1 MKIETFEKYIKVT
14 AEKGFFITDYKE
26 GDDILNF
33 SSGIVMITPLNADLS
48 DLREITEEENNRLN
62 DLQIK
67 EIERIKKEKE
77 NEQQQ

>member
-67 EIERIKKEKE
+67 EIERIKKE

>member
-48 DLREITEEENNRLN
+48 NLREINEEENNRLN
-62 DLQIK
+62 DVQIK
-67 EIERIKKEKE
+67 EIERREKE
-77 NEQQQ
+77 NEQQQQ

>member
-14 AEKGFFITDYKE
+14 SEKGFFVTDFKE

-77 NEQQQ
+77 NEQQ

>member
-1 MKIETFEKYIKVT
+1 MKIENFEKYIKVT

-26 GDDILNF
+26 GDDIINF